1 MENKNMHCDPVTG
14 ICEVPAVMENT
25 TAVMETIHTQKSSK
39 PVRLLYFTDPICS
52 SCWGIEPQM
61 RRLKLEY
68 GDYFDVEY
76 RMGGLLK
83 GWDSY
88 GGSDVAKPTDVAQHW
103 DEASAYYN
111 MPIDGDVWIE
121 DPLSSSYP
129 PSIGYKAAQMQDA
142 VKAEKF
148 LRRIKEMVFIEKK
161 NITKWEHLSQ
171 AALDTGLNLEKFR
184 DDFDHDAKE
193 LFNEDLELARQFG
206 VRGFP
211 TIFFIDEDDNRF
223 KVYGSKLYEQ
233 YESALLKLVPDAV
246 KKEVPLNVNDYFD
259 RYNTITVQEL
269 ADLQNINLP
278 EAKDILENLFLQN
291 KLDKTSSKN
300 GSLYKQKTIL
310 N

>member
-1 MENKNMHCDPVTG
+1 MENR
-14 ICEVPAVMENT
+14 

-61 RRLKLEY
+61 RKLKLEY

-83 GWDSY
+83 SWGEY
-88 GGSDVAKPTDVAQHW
+88 GGSDVGKPTDVAKHW

-111 MPIDGDVWIE
+111 MPIDGDLWIV
-121 DPLSSSYP
+121 DPLTSSYP

-193 LFNEDLELARQFG
+193 LFNEDLELARQF
-206 VRGFP
+206 
-211 TIFFIDEDDNRF
+211 
-223 KVYGSKLYEQ
+223 
-233 YESALLKLVPDAV
+233 
-246 KKEVPLNVNDYFD
+246 
-259 RYNTITVQEL
+259 
-269 ADLQNINLP
+269 
-278 EAKDILENLFLQN
+278 
-291 KLDKTSSKN
+291 
-300 GSLYKQKTIL
+300 
-310 N
+310 